1 MKLKQVIQT
10 KQMNQKL
17 NYTKHT
23 LQNLKKQENKN
34 KVDYNKLNEDL
45 EKLRQTPYLSMN
57 INIKSSKCLICKCM
71 KSGTYKNYEKNIIM
85 SYLNEEEK
93 IRK

>member
-1 MKLKQVIQT
+1 
-10 KQMNQKL
+10 
-17 NYTKHT
+17 
-23 LQNLKKQENKN
+23 
-34 KVDYNKLNEDL
+34 
-45 EKLRQTPYLSMN
+45 MN
-57 INIKSSKCLICKCM
+57 INIKSSKCLRCKCM